1 MGKEIALFAAVFY
14 LCGIAC
20 KSCLE
25 RWNTNDVA
33 TIPCKLVLRLYTSG
47 EYGVRVTNIYK
58 NVVKRLGFFKI
69 PCVELEDMPTCDAV
83 RKACLSTYRIEIALS
98 THSFGIGIDRV
109 VGKHTFALI
118 IRMGNTP
125 CYIEVG
131 TAILE
136 AQLSEDMST
145 LSAGL
150 VVVLVFVAY
159 PKA

>member
-1 MGKEIALFAAVFY
+1 M
-14 LCGIAC
+14 
-20 KSCLE
+20 
-25 RWNTNDVA
+25 
-33 TIPCKLVLRLYTSG
+33 
-47 EYGVRVTNIYK
+47 
-58 NVVKRLGFFKI
+58 GFFKI
-69 PCVELEDMPTCDAV
+69 PCVELEDMPTCDAI
-83 RKACLSTYRIEIALS
+83 RKASLSAYRIEIALS

-109 VGKHTFALI
+109 VGKHTLALI
-118 IRMGNTP
+118 IRMGNTA

-136 AQLSEDMST
+136 AQLSKDMST